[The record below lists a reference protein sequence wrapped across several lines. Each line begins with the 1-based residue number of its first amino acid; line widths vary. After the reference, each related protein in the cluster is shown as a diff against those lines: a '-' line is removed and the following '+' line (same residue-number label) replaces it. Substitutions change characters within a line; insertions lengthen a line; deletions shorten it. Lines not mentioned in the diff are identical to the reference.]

1 MEFDREGEFEQIM
14 EEIFPMSIPA
24 SFVKSIEVKLSNGQN
39 VSLKGEDLIYPLP
52 MNSTMDWD
60 RLSDNFEKIDDV
72 EVQIDIPAIQESVV
86 ANVQSILGAHFKDRS
101 SK

>member
-1 MEFDREGEFEQIM
+1 MEFDREGEFERIM

-24 SFVKSIEVKLSNGQN
+24 SFVKRVEVKLSNGSS
-39 VSLKGEDLIYPLP
+39 VTLHGEDLIYPLP

-60 RLSDNFEKIDDV
+60 RLSENFEKIEDV

-86 ANVQSILGAHFKDRS
+86 VNVQNILNAHFKGP
-101 SK
+101 K